1 MLGEEVFKVDF
12 LFIDIFVQEPCVFF
26 FLSRLLTFTFAK
38 TFRLSISC

>member
-26 FLSRLLTFTFAK
+26 YSGF
-38 TFRLSISC
+38 

>member
-1 MLGEEVFKVDF
+1 MLGEEVFKVDL
-12 LFIDIFVQEPCVFF
+12 LFIDIFVQEPCVF

>member
-26 FLSRLLTFTFAK
+26 YPGF
-38 TFRLSISC
+38 

>member
-26 FLSRLLTFTFAK
+26 IPAFNLHIR
-38 TFRLSISC
+38 

>member
-26 FLSRLLTFTFAK
+26 FYPGF
-38 TFRLSISC
+38 